1 MLCVRWQTE
10 NVDAYTR
17 IADVIRYLDE
27 CHSDQPDLSALARRA
42 QLSPSHF
49 HRLFTSWAGV
59 TPKDFLQCLTVSGA
73 KQLLREG
80 KSVLDT
86 ALDSGLSGPG
96 RLHDLCLSLEAAS
109 PGELKSGGAGWKLS
123 AGFANTPFGRCLV
136 AQSPRGVCHL
146 AFVDSS
152 TAEAWAELQAQ
163 WPRADI
169 ERDDGEASQLA
180 RRIFTRSVSVRRPRR
195 YALRACVKGTAFQ
208 VRVWRAL
215 LQVPPGKLVSYGQLA
230 EAAGVPAA
238 ARAVGNAVGSNP
250 IAYLIPCH
258 RVIRETGVV
267 GHYRWGSSRKR
278 ALLSWEMARAGK
290 NLI

>member
-1 MLCVRWQTE
+1 
-10 NVDAYTR
+10 VDAYTR
-17 IADVIRYLDE
+17 IAGVIRYLDE
-27 CHSDQPDLSALARRA
+27 CHCDQPDLSDLARRA
-42 QLSPSHF
+42 RLSPCHF

-80 KSVLDT
+80 KSVLDA

-96 RLHDLCLSLEAAS
+96 RLHDLCLNLEAAS

-123 AGFANTPFGRCLV
+123 AGFASTPFGKCLI

-163 WPRADI
+163 WPHAGI
-169 ERDDGEASQLA
+169 HRDDGAAARLA
-180 RRIFTRSVSVRRPRR
+180 RRIFSRSVSVHRPRR
-195 YALRACVKGTAFQ
+195 SALRAWVAGTAFQ

-215 LQVPPGKLVSYGQLA
+215 LHVPPGKLVSYGQLA
-230 EAAGVPAA
+230 RAAGVPGA

-267 GHYRWGSSRKR
+267 GHYRWGSTRKR
-278 ALLSWEMARAGK
+278 ALLSWEMAGRAPAS
-290 NLI
+290 